1 MPSDQSEAVQTKL
14 MTPAEALDLA
24 VQSINNGNP
33 ARADK
38 ICRSIL
44 KVAPDNPQ
52 VLLLRAMA
60 ETEQWR
66 LKAAEKT
73 VRRVLELEPD
83 SAEARTQMERIGQRV
98 KEARNH
104 QYTQEYLENRA
115 VHMDYP
121 RFIGIETVG
130 RCNATC
136 GFCPHSD
143 LDRKYTEMTDDLFE
157 KIVRD
162 LQEIPPHVPMRITP
176 NVVNEPFMDK
186 KLFTRLRRINEA
198 LPNTQITIFTNF
210 NVLPKN
216 FPDRIREVR
225 NLAQINVSFNAA
237 NEEEYRQ
244 IMGIDFER
252 TVDHLKRLM
261 TANRDTPF
269 LVHPVVLSR
278 VKDHTRRDKAYKE
291 ECREVFRDFEEG
303 ADYVVHVKNRINWL
317 GATADKQSPIS
328 HALPCGAWLDIN
340 ILCNGVV
347 PLCCVDS
354 KAEYGIGDVTKNS
367 VLEIYNAKEFKSL
380 RTTETSREATHPC
393 GSCALLQ

>member
-1 MPSDQSEAVQTKL
+1 M
-14 MTPAEALDLA
+14 
-24 VQSINNGNP
+24 
-33 ARADK
+33 
-38 ICRSIL
+38 
-44 KVAPDNPQ
+44 
-52 VLLLRAMA
+52 
-60 ETEQWR
+60 
-66 LKAAEKT
+66 
-73 VRRVLELEPD
+73 LELEPD
-83 SAEARTQMERIGQRV
+83 SAEARTQMERIGQRAT
-98 KEARNH
+98 EARNH
-104 QYTQEYLENRA
+104 RYTQGYLENRA
-115 VHMDYP
+115 AHMDYP

-198 LPNTQITIFTNF
+198 LPNTKITIFTNF

-237 NEEEYRQ
+237 NEAEYRR

-261 TANRDTPF
+261 
-269 LVHPVVLSR
+269 
-278 VKDHTRRDKAYKE
+278 K
-291 ECREVFRDFEEG
+291 
-303 ADYVVHVKNRINWL
+303 
-317 GATADKQSPIS
+317 
-328 HALPCGAWLDIN
+328 
-340 ILCNGVV
+340 
-347 PLCCVDS
+347 
-354 KAEYGIGDVTKNS
+354 
-367 VLEIYNAKEFKSL
+367 
-380 RTTETSREATHPC
+380 ATHPC